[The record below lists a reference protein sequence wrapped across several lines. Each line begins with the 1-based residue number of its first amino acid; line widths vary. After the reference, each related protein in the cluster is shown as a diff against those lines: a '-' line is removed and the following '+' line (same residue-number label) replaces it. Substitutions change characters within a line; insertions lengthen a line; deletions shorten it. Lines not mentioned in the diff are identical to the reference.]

1 MYTSATEGRF
11 LPFDFPLGQVYA
23 LGLTYAGHI
32 RETGERAGQPA
43 VFLKHSAPTPGQTR
57 LAMPA
62 PAQLDAVLAG
72 LDPDLAPWLKTRLD
86 TVPTLL
92 DYEVEIGIVPLED
105 IPLARLDDPA
115 YAPQLAYTVAND
127 LTARSVQMAGEGARD
142 RLAYWSAAK
151 SLDGFLPLGQ
161 RLWQPATAD
170 LARLPAVELE
180 TRVNGLCRQRAS
192 SRELIYTP
200 RQLLASAAGIAPG
213 HCLRRHDLVLTGT
226 PAGIALSIPRWK
238 RRLAAILP
246 RRQRVLAGLRANRGK
261 PGFLQVGD
269 VLSFSAGWL
278 GTGEL
283 TIRGPL

>member
-1 MYTSATEGRF
+1 MYTSAAEGRF

-32 RETGERAGQPA
+32 RETGERIGQPV
-43 VFLKHSAPTPGQTR
+43 VFRKCCAPMPGQTR
-57 LAMPA
+57 VAVPA
-62 PAQLDAVLAG
+62 PAQLAALLAG
-72 LDPDLAPWLKTRLD
+72 LDPDLASWLKVRLD
-86 TVPTLL
+86 TLPALL
-92 DYEVEIGIVPLED
+92 DYEVELGIVPLED

-127 LTARSVQMAGEGARD
+127 LTARSLQIAGEGAHD
-142 RLAYWSAAK
+142 RLACWSAAK
-151 SLDGFLPLGQ
+151 SLDGFLPLAQG
-161 RLWQPATAD
+161 LWQPTTAD

-180 TRVNGLCRQRAS
+180 TRVNGGCRQRAWS
-192 SRELIYTP
+192 HELIYTP

-213 HCLRRHDLVLTGT
+213 RCLRRHDLVLTGT

-246 RRQRVLAGLRANRGK
+246 RRQRVLAGLRANRGQ
-261 PGFLQVGD
+261 PSFLQAGD

-278 GTGEL
+278 GACEL
-283 TIRGPL
+283 TIGGPP